1 MTEKKTEPK
10 LVERWASDDTMT
22 QRLASTFVSDSW
34 RTRWRQAWDVI
45 RGKRIALTVWYQI
58 KPKPKRKKG
67 KPKPWDHSLPP
78 QPRRRR

>member
-1 MTEKKTEPK
+1 MAEKKTEPK

-45 RGKRIALTVWYQI
+45 RGKRIALTVYYAV

-67 KPKPWDHSLPP
+67 KPAPWDY
-78 QPRRRR
+78 R